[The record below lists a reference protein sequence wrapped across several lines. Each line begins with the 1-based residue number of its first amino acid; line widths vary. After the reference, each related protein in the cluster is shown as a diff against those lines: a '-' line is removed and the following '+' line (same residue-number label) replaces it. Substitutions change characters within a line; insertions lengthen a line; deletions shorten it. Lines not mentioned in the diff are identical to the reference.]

1 MNNGGK
7 FVIMGVYIKG
17 GEDMGRAEEI
27 IKNVLSDKKLTETQ
41 VYRDEPLIFTASHM
55 KSYTPP
61 EYAEMQR
68 IASGRKGMFMSSAE
82 LFYRQGKLM
91 EDFCE
96 SFESPVALTRHFPT
110 YRDMSIPQLRSYFSW
125 RTAVRQGE
133 IKATSLSYAFI
144 YVYELLNLIGVPSPE
159 EGFLRL
165 RDFCEKYAP
174 LDMRIKPYTDR
185 WITDFAAYY
194 ELPASLSESLCGQ
207 KNDSALLCLMNYK
220 NEAPQSVLAALDCF
234 SSYQLENSVFYKKHP
249 NETVDTVYR
258 LFCSLFD
265 YYDGREGGDIFI
277 RLFAKPLRERYFI
290 FRSAVFFEK
299 RPHPDCKY
307 KVNDIFSY
315 SCKNNEWTVTRF
327 FPIKDK
333 AGKIGELLKATDYYL
348 RQRYGH
354 KSSLKKPELS
364 ALFDELIKN
373 AVNAQYKDI
382 IEREKPVISIDISKL
397 QGIRD
402 TADITRDKLIV
413 EEEEPEDLPAPVTP
427 IEEPQESGVLKSP
440 LKEILL
446 SLLNGENPET
456 VARKNGVMLSVAVE
470 EINETLFDD
479 FGDTVIDFDGDT
491 PIIIEDYE
499 NELKGMFN
507 I

>member
-1 MNNGGK
+1 
-7 FVIMGVYIKG
+7 
-17 GEDMGRAEEI
+17 MGRAEEI
-27 IKNVLSDKKLTETQ
+27 IKNVLSNKKLTETQ
-41 VYRDEPLIFTASHM
+41 VYRDEPLIFTASQM

-82 LFYRQGKLM
+82 LFYRQGKAM

-125 RTAVRQGE
+125 RTAVRRGE

-144 YVYELLNLIGVPSPE
+144 YIYELINLIGVPSPE

-165 RDFCEKYAP
+165 TDFCEKYCA

-194 ELPASLSESLCGQ
+194 ELPASLTENLYGLR
-207 KNDSALLCLMNYK
+207 NDSALLCLMNYK
-220 NEAPQSVLAALDCF
+220 NETHDSVLCALDCF
-234 SSYQLENSVFYKKHP
+234 SSYRLQKSSFYKKYP
-249 NETVDTVYR
+249 NETAETVYR
-258 LFCSLFD
+258 LFCSLVD
-265 YYDGREGGDIFI
+265 YYDGKEGGDIFI
-277 RLFAKPLRERYFI
+277 RLFAKPVRERYFI
-290 FRSAVFFEK
+290 FRSAVFFEQK
-299 RPHPDCKY
+299 PHPDC
-307 KVNDIFSY
+307 SY
-315 SCKNNEWTVTRF
+315 ELNEILNYTCKNNEWTVTRF

-364 ALFDELIKN
+364 ALFDELIKK
-373 AVNAQYKDI
+373 AVNEEYRASL
-382 IEREKPVISIDISKL
+382 ERKKPVISIDLSKL

-402 TADITRDKLIV
+402 TAEITRDKLIV
-413 EEEEPEDLPAPVTP
+413 EEEEPEYLPAPEP
-427 IEEPQESGVLKSP
+427 PAKEEPQESEVLKSP
-440 LKEILL
+440 LKEIML
-446 SLLNGENPET
+446 SLLKGENPET
-456 VARKNGVMLSVAVE
+456 VARKSGIMLSVAVE
-470 EINETLFDD
+470 EINETLFDN
-479 FGDTVIDFDGDT
+479 FGDTVIEFDADT

>member
-1 MNNGGK
+1 MK
-7 FVIMGVYIKG
+7 LIG
-17 GEDMGRAEEI
+17 GEKMGKAEDI
-27 IKNVLSDKKLTETQ
+27 IKSVLSDKKLSETK
-41 VYRDEPLIFTASHM
+41 VYRDEPLIFTASQM

-125 RTAVRQGE
+125 RTAVRRGE

-165 RDFCEKYAP
+165 TDFCEKYTP
-174 LDMRIKPYTDR
+174 LDMRIKPYADR

-194 ELPASLSESLCGQ
+194 ELPASLTENLYGLR
-207 KNDSALLCLMNYK
+207 NDSALLCLMNYK
-220 NEAPQSVLAALDCF
+220 NEAPQGVLAALDCF
-234 SSYQLENSVFYKKHP
+234 SSYRLENSVFYKKHP
-249 NETVDTVYR
+249 NETADTVYR
-258 LFCSLFD
+258 LFCALAE
-265 YYDGREGGDIFI
+265 YYENKEGGDIFI

-333 AGKIGELLKATDYYL
+333 AGKIGALLKTTDYYL
-348 RQRYGH
+348 RLRYGL
-354 KSSLKKPELS
+354 KSSLKKAEVS
-364 ALFDELIKN
+364 ADFEQLIKN
-373 AVNAQYKDI
+373 AVNAQYKDK
-382 IEREKPVISIDISKL
+382 IEREKPVISIDLSKL

-402 TADITRDKLIV
+402 TAEITRDKLIV
-413 EEEEPEDLPAPVTP
+413 EEEEPEDLPAPEP
-427 IEEPQESGVLKSP
+427 PAKEEPSDSGILRPP
-440 LKEILL
+440 LKDLL
-446 SLLNGENPET
+446 IAIMRGENAET
-456 VARKNGVMLSVAVE
+456 VARKSGIMLSVAVE
-470 EINETLFDD
+470 EINETLFDN
-479 FGDTVIDFDGDT
+479 FGDTVIDFDGET
-491 PIIIEDYE
+491 PQIIEDYE

>member
-1 MNNGGK
+1 
-7 FVIMGVYIKG
+7 MGVYIKG
-17 GEDMGRAEEI
+17 GENMGKAEEI
-27 IKNVLSDKKLTETQ
+27 IKNVLSDKKLSESKI
-41 VYRDEPLIFTASHM
+41 YRDEPLIFTASQM

-61 EYAEMQR
+61 EYGKMQR
-68 IASGRKGMFMSSAE
+68 MISSRDGLFMPSAQI
-82 LFYRQGKLM
+82 FCKQGKFM
-91 EDFCE
+91 EK
-96 SFESPVALTRHFPT
+96 FEDCFDRPVSCTRHFPT

-133 IKATSLSYAFI
+133 IKATSLSYAFVYI
-144 YVYELLNLIGVPSPE
+144 YELINLIGVPSPE

-165 RDFCEKYAP
+165 KDFCEKYAP

-194 ELPASLSESLCGQ
+194 ELPASLTESLYGL

-220 NEAPQSVLAALDCF
+220 SEAPQSVLAALDCF
-234 SSYQLENSVFYKKHP
+234 SSYCLKNSSFYKKHP
-249 NETVDTVYR
+249 DETAETVYR
-258 LFCSLFD
+258 LFCSLAD
-265 YYDGREGGDIFI
+265 YYDGRTGGDIFI
-277 RLFAKPLRERYFI
+277 RLFAKPVRERYFM

-315 SCKNNEWTVTRF
+315 SCKNGEWTVTRF
-327 FPIKDK
+327 FPVKDK
-333 AGKIGELLKATDYYL
+333 AGKIGALLKTTDYYL
-348 RQRYGH
+348 RLRYGY
-354 KSSLKKPELS
+354 KSPLKKAEVS
-364 ALFDELIKN
+364 ADFEQLIKN
-373 AVNAQYKDI
+373 AVNAQYKDK
-382 IEREKPVISIDISKL
+382 IEREKPVISIDTSKL

-402 TADITRDKLIV
+402 TAEVTRDKLIV
-413 EEEEPEDLPAPVTP
+413 EEEPEDLPAPEP
-427 IEEPQESGVLKSP
+427 PAKEEPSNSGILRPP
-440 LKEILL
+440 LKEILIAIIR
-446 SLLNGENPET
+446 GENAET
-456 VARKNGVMLSVAVE
+456 VARKSGVMLSVAVE

-507 I
+507 L